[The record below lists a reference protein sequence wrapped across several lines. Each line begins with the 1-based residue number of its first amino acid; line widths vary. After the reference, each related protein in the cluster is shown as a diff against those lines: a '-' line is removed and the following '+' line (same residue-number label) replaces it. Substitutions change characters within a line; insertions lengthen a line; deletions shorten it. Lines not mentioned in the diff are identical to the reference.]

1 MKTFQDYLTEA
12 TKISNAAYKEKME
25 DHSDMV
31 DQKTKDMS
39 KKQKIAL
46 LKANGRTSFNTGGEF
61 EEPLEKTKDSI
72 IDQMIWD
79 GARKKGWKW
88 A

>member
-1 MKTFQDYLTEA
+1 MKFKTAYLEA
-12 TKISNAAYKEKME
+12 TKMSGDEYKKKME
-25 DHSDMV
+25 DHSDFV
-31 DQKTKDMS
+31 DEKTKGMS
-39 KKQKIAL
+39 KKQKVAL